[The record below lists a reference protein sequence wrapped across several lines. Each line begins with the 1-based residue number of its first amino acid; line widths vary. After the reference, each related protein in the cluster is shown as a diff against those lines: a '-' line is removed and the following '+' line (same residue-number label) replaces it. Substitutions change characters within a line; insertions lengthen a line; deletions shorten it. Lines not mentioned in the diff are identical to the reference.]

1 MEIFLKRSGGYR
13 SEVNE
18 TPVCSTGETADGA
31 EPGGHSGMCLL
42 GMDVGVRGR
51 TLRLRAGETGG
62 GVAECRID
70 CCWTRTV
77 AIADMLR
84 GAAFLYSSALCR
96 SPRMRVSQSFDKI
109 NGIASST

>member
-1 MEIFLKRSGGYR
+1 MDNFLKRSGGYR

-18 TPVCSTGETADGA
+18 TPVCSTGEIADGA
-31 EPGGHSGMCLL
+31 EPGGHTGMCLL

-70 CCWTRTV
+70 CCWTKTV
-77 AIADMLR
+77 AIAD
-84 GAAFLYSSALCR
+84 
-96 SPRMRVSQSFDKI
+96 
-109 NGIASST
+109 GI